1 MPTPTTSS
9 PASSVPVSGDT
20 TIDALLEQMKWGGGI
35 GTGAS
40 LTYSFPWSTSSTAS
54 FAGYNGQ
61 PYSSLNEPS
70 TGGMGLT
77 AMQVTAVQAALQTW
91 ANVAN
96 VNFTQVADTSTSVGD
111 IRIAFT
117 GVGDLAADGTTAW
130 GWADYPNSYWPSAGD
145 IWISTQSP
153 GTTST
158 DPAQWA
164 VGTGNFVGLVHEI
177 GHTLG
182 LKHPFEL
189 FDTNSATLPTAVD
202 TRQYTVMSYTDS
214 PNSLFVRVTQTSSGW
229 QWQSFHVQ
237 PDGPMVDDIAAIQYL
252 YGANMSSQT
261 GDNVYT
267 FDPTQPFFHTIW
279 DAGGNDTISVS
290 NFTRGCTIDLH
301 PGHYSNITIL
311 SDSTPSGI
319 TWTKNPPTPTYDG
332 TGNLGIAYGAII
344 ENATG
349 GAGNDTLIGN
359 DVNNTLQGGGGA
371 DTIDGG
377 AGIDT
382 AAYSG
387 VAGNFAWS
395 ATTNG
400 FSITDRTN
408 AEGSDQLTSIERL
421 QFTNEHVALDLN
433 GNAGVVAK
441 ILGAVFGAAYVQN
454 ATYVGIGLK
463 YADAGASEQSLMQL
477 ALGALPGGTPGSQ
490 QLVDLL
496 WTNVMGSAPAPGQ
509 DSSFVDALQKG
520 TYTPTSLAV
529 MAAETTQNASHINLV
544 GLASTGLVFTPA

>member
-1 MPTPTTSS
+1 
-9 PASSVPVSGDT
+9 
-20 TIDALLEQMKWGGGI
+20 
-35 GTGAS
+35 
-40 LTYSFPWSTSSTAS
+40 
-54 FAGYNGQ
+54 
-61 PYSSLNEPS
+61 
-70 TGGMGLT
+70 
-77 AMQVTAVQAALQTW
+77 
-91 ANVAN
+91 
-96 VNFTQVADTSTSVGD
+96 
-111 IRIAFT
+111 
-117 GVGDLAADGTTAW
+117 
-130 GWADYPNSYWPSAGD
+130 
-145 IWISTQSP
+145 
-153 GTTST
+153 
-158 DPAQWA
+158 
-164 VGTGNFVGLVHEI
+164 
-177 GHTLG
+177 
-182 LKHPFEL
+182 
-189 FDTNSATLPTAVD
+189 
-202 TRQYTVMSYTDS
+202 
-214 PNSLFVRVTQTSSGW
+214 
-229 QWQSFHVQ
+229 
-237 PDGPMVDDIAAIQYL
+237 
-252 YGANMSSQT
+252 
-261 GDNVYT
+261 
-267 FDPTQPFFHTIW
+267 
-279 DAGGNDTISVS
+279 
-290 NFTRGCTIDLH
+290 
-301 PGHYSNITIL
+301 
-311 SDSTPSGI
+311 
-319 TWTKNPPTPTYDG
+319 
-332 TGNLGIAYGAII
+332 
-344 ENATG
+344 
-349 GAGNDTLIGN
+349 
-359 DVNNTLQGGGGA
+359 VNNTLQGGGGA

-421 QFTNEHVALDLN
+421 RFTNEHVALDLN